1 MKGFKSKLA
10 FPILALILTFSASAL
25 PEVLHSEVRKVETAG
40 AVVIKSNSLEIDN
53 SRKMVIFTGD
63 VDARKDDF
71 IINCQKMFLYYNDTP
86 SDRDSGK
93 VEIDIDKIVAAE
105 HVTITRSDGGLA
117 TAEEAIYYQDGEK
130 VVLTGN
136 PVVKQGSDFVEGSR
150 ITLFLKERRSIVE
163 GSGNKK
169 VKAVLFPGSEKR

>member
-10 FPILALILTFSASAL
+10 FLILALILTFSASAL
-25 PEVLHSEVRKVETAG
+25 PEVSHSEVRKVETG

-150 ITLFLKERRSIVE
+150 ITLFLKERRSVVE
-163 GSGNKK
+163 G
-169 VKAVLFPGSEKR
+169 PG